1 MNKPLFR
8 MLLVLIVITLVLYQG
23 LENIDMVLAS
33 LAFIWRLVSPFIF
46 GVVLAYFLRPAY
58 LWLLTLLK
66 KLVRISNKKF
76 DGVYSVIAMLLLL
89 ISFSML
95 ITGLALIVV
104 PELVQSAA
112 SIGDN
117 LPSFVKHIEGLFE
130 TLSKQYAWAELFTS
144 FSWSSILN
152 EVTTFV
158 QNIVMALFANL
169 SGITSGFYRFT
180 ITLIFALYLVIEP
193 KDVIKPVHWIFD
205 HALSEPVKNH
215 VTSVLEIAKDV
226 MSRYIKG
233 TLLDALLVGILFFIS
248 LTVMGLPS
256 AMLISFLQMISN
268 LIPVFGALIGALLS
282 AVLIAVVDP
291 SALIPFFLL
300 VIVIQQVDA
309 NLLQPKIIGESVGLP
324 GVYVFI
330 AVTVGS
336 QLFGFWGLL
345 LSVPV
350 SAIVFALIRSVFE
363 KKVDEQDNVSEP
375 LV

>member
-1 MNKPLFR
+1 MNKSLFR
-8 MLLVLIVITLVLYQG
+8 MLLTLIIITLVLYQG

-33 LAFIWRLVSPFIF
+33 LLFLWRLVSPFIF
-46 GVVLAYFLRPAY
+46 GAALAYFLRPAY
-58 LWLLTLLK
+58 LWFLIILK
-66 KLVRISNKKF
+66 KIFRITNKKF
-76 DGVYSVIAMLLLL
+76 DGVYSAVAILLLL
-89 ISFSML
+89 ITFLMF
-95 ITGLALIVV
+95 ITGIAFFVV
-104 PELVQSAA
+104 PELVQSVE
-112 SIGDN
+112 SIGEN
-117 LPSFVKHIEGLFE
+117 LPSFIKYIEGLFA

-152 EVTTFV
+152 EATTFV
-158 QNIVMALFANL
+158 QYIVMALFANL

-193 KDVIKPVHWIFD
+193 KDVIKQIHWIFD
-205 HALSEPVKNH
+205 HAFSELIKKR
-215 VTSVLEIAKDV
+215 VTSILDISKDV
-226 MSRYIKG
+226 MSQYIKG

-248 LTVMGLPS
+248 LTLMGIPS
-256 AMLISFLQMISN
+256 AMLVSFLQMLAN

-282 AVLIAVVDP
+282 AILIAVVDP
-291 SALIPFFLL
+291 TALIPFFIL

-330 AVTVGS
+330 AVTIGS

-350 SAIVFALIRSVFE
+350 SAIVFALIRSVVE
-363 KKVDEQDNVSEP
+363 SKEEVQDNINIS
-375 LV
+375 

>member
-8 MLLVLIVITLVLYQG
+8 MLLALIVFTLVLYQG
-23 LENIDMVLAS
+23 LENFEIVLAS
-33 LAFIWRLVSPFIF
+33 LVFVWRLISPFIF
-46 GVVLAYFLRPAY
+46 GAALAYFLRPAY
-58 LWLLTLLK
+58 LWFLEVLK
-66 KLVRISNKKF
+66 KIVRIKNRKF
-76 DGVYSVIAMLLLL
+76 DGVYSAIALLLLL
-89 ISFSML
+89 ITFSIF
-95 ITGLALIVV
+95 ITGLAFFVV
-104 PELVQSAA
+104 PELVQSAK

-117 LPSFVKHIEGLFE
+117 LPSFIKHIEGLFE

-152 EVTTFV
+152 EVTSFV

-193 KDVIKPVHWIFD
+193 KDVIKPIHWIFD
-205 HALSEPVKNH
+205 HTISEPVKKR
-215 VTSVLEIAKDV
+215 VTSIFDIAKDV

-233 TLLDALLVGILFFIS
+233 TLLDALMVGFLFFIS
-248 LTVMGLPS
+248 LSLMGIPS
-256 AMLISFLQMISN
+256 AMLVSFLQMIAN

-291 SALIPFFLL
+291 STLVPFFIL

-309 NLLQPKIIGESVGLP
+309 NLLQPKIIGQSVGLP

-363 KKVDEQDNVSEP
+363 KKTDIQEDVSNV
-375 LV
+375 

>member
-8 MLLVLIVITLVLYQG
+8 MLLALIVITLVLYQG

-33 LAFIWRLVSPFIF
+33 LAIVWRLVSPFIF
-46 GVVLAYFLRPAY
+46 GAALAYFLRPAY
-58 LWLLTLLK
+58 LWFLAVLK
-66 KLVRISNKKF
+66 KLIRISNKKF
-76 DGVYSVIAMLLLL
+76 DGVYSAVALLLL
-89 ISFSML
+89 LTSFSML
-95 ITGLALIVV
+95 IISLAFFVV
-104 PELVQSAA
+104 PELVQSVQ

-117 LPSFVKHIEGLFE
+117 LPGFIKHVEGLFE

-152 EVTTFV
+152 EVTAFV

-193 KDVIKPVHWIFD
+193 KDVIKPIHWTFD
-205 HALSEPVKNH
+205 HALSEHVKNR
-215 VTSVLEIAKDV
+215 VTSVLDIAKDV

-248 LTVMGLPS
+248 LTLMGIPS
-256 AMLISFLQMISN
+256 AMLVSFLQMIAN

-282 AVLIAVVDP
+282 AILIAVVDP
-291 SALIPFFLL
+291 SALVPFFIL

-350 SAIVFALIRSVFE
+350 SAIVFALIRSIFE
-363 KKVDEQDNVSEP
+363 TKTSIQDKVNNQ
-375 LV
+375 

>member
-8 MLLVLIVITLVLYQG
+8 MLLALIVITLVLYQS
-23 LENIDMVLAS
+23 LENIDLVLAS
-33 LAFIWRLVSPFIF
+33 LVFVWRLVSPFIF
-46 GVVLAYFLRPAY
+46 GAALAYFLRPAY
-58 LWLLTLLK
+58 LWFLAVLK
-66 KLVRISNKKF
+66 KLIRISNKKF
-76 DGVYSVIAMLLLL
+76 DGVYSAVALLLL
-89 ISFSML
+89 LTSFSML
-95 ITGLALIVV
+95 IISLAFFVV
-104 PELVQSAA
+104 PELVQSVQ

-117 LPSFVKHIEGLFE
+117 LPGFIKHVEGLFE

-152 EVTTFV
+152 EVTAFV

-193 KDVIKPVHWIFD
+193 KDVIKPIHWIFD
-205 HALSEPVKNH
+205 HALSEHVKNR
-215 VTSVLEIAKDV
+215 VTSVLDIAKDV

-248 LTVMGLPS
+248 LTLMGIPS
-256 AMLISFLQMISN
+256 AMLVSFLQMIAN

-282 AVLIAVVDP
+282 AILIAVVDP
-291 SALIPFFLL
+291 SALVPFFIL

-350 SAIVFALIRSVFE
+350 SAIVFALIRSIFE
-363 KKVDEQDNVSEP
+363 TKTSIQDKVNNQ
-375 LV
+375 

>member
-8 MLLVLIVITLVLYQG
+8 MLLALIVFTLVLYQG
-23 LENIDMVLAS
+23 LENFELVLAS
-33 LAFIWRLVSPFIF
+33 LVFVWRLISPFIF
-46 GVVLAYFLRPAY
+46 GAALAYFLRPAY
-58 LWLLTLLK
+58 LWFLLILK
-66 KLVRISNKKF
+66 KIIRISNRRF
-76 DGVYSVIAMLLLL
+76 DGVYSAVAILLLL
-89 ISFSML
+89 ITFSIF
-95 ITGLALIVV
+95 ITGLAFFVV
-104 PELVQSAA
+104 PELVRSAK

-117 LPSFVKHIEGLFE
+117 LPTFIKHIEGLFA

-152 EVTTFV
+152 EVTSFV

-193 KDVIKPVHWIFD
+193 KDVIKPIHWIFD
-205 HALSEPVKNH
+205 HTISDPVKKR
-215 VTSVLEIAKDV
+215 VTSIFDIAKDV

-233 TLLDALLVGILFFIS
+233 TLLDALMVGILFFIS
-248 LTVMGLPS
+248 LTLMGIPS
-256 AMLISFLQMISN
+256 AMLVSFLQMISN

-291 SALIPFFLL
+291 SALVPFFIL

-363 KKVDEQDNVSEP
+363 KKADIQDKE
-375 LV
+375 

>member
-8 MLLVLIVITLVLYQG
+8 MLLALIVFTLVLYQG
-23 LENIDMVLAS
+23 LENIEMVLAS
-33 LAFIWRLVSPFIF
+33 LVFVWRLISPFIF
-46 GVVLAYFLRPAY
+46 GAALAYFLRPAY
-58 LWLLTLLK
+58 LWFLHILK
-66 KLVRISNKKF
+66 KIIRISNRRF
-76 DGVYSVIAMLLLL
+76 DGVYSAVAILLLL
-89 ISFSML
+89 ITFSML
-95 ITGLALIVV
+95 ITGIAFFVV
-104 PELVQSAA
+104 PELVQSIQ

-117 LPSFVKHIEGLFE
+117 LPGFIKHVEGLFV

-193 KDVIKPVHWIFD
+193 KDVIKPFHWIFD
-205 HALSEPVKNH
+205 HGFSN
-215 VTSVLEIAKDV
+215 SVQKRVMTVLDIAKDV

-248 LTVMGLPS
+248 LTLMGIPS
-256 AMLISFLQMISN
+256 AMLVSFIQMLAN

-291 SALIPFFLL
+291 SALIPFFIL

-363 KKVDEQDNVSEP
+363 RKISTQDEVNN
-375 LV
+375 

>member
-8 MLLVLIVITLVLYQG
+8 MLLALIVITLVLYQA
-23 LENIDMVLAS
+23 LENLDMVLAS
-33 LAFIWRLVSPFIF
+33 LVFVWRLISPFIF
-46 GVVLAYFLRPAY
+46 GAALAYFLRPAY
-58 LWLLTLLK
+58 LWFLSVLR
-66 KLVRISNKKF
+66 KLIRVSNKKF
-76 DGVYSVIAMLLLL
+76 DGVYSAIAMLLLL
-89 ISFSML
+89 ISFSL
-95 ITGLALIVV
+95 IITGLAFFVV
-104 PELVQSAA
+104 PELVQSAE

-117 LPSFVKHIEGLFE
+117 LPSFTKHVEGLFA
-130 TLSKQYAWAELFTS
+130 TISQQYAWAELFTS

-152 EVTTFV
+152 EVTTFI
-158 QNIVMALFANL
+158 QNIVMAFFSNL

-193 KDVIKPVHWIFD
+193 KDVIKPLQWTFD
-205 HALSEPVKNH
+205 NAFSEPIKMR
-215 VTSVLEIAKDV
+215 VTSVLDIAKDV

-233 TLLDALLVGILFFIS
+233 TLLDALLVGILFFVS
-248 LTVMGLPS
+248 LTVLGLPS
-256 AMLISFLQMISN
+256 AMLISFLQMIAN

-291 SALIPFFLL
+291 SALIPFFIL

-309 NLLQPKIIGESVGLP
+309 NLLQPKIVGQSVGLP

-350 SAIVFALIRSVFE
+350 SAIVFALIRSTFE
-363 KKVDEQDNVSEP
+363 TKASIQDDVSNS
-375 LV
+375 

>member
-8 MLLVLIVITLVLYQG
+8 MLLALIVITLVLYQS
-23 LENIDMVLAS
+23 LENIDLVLAS
-33 LAFIWRLVSPFIF
+33 LVFFWRLVSPFIF
-46 GVVLAYFLRPAY
+46 GAALAYFLRPAY
-58 LWLLTLLK
+58 LWFLAVLK
-66 KLVRISNKKF
+66 KLIRISNKKF
-76 DGVYSVIAMLLLL
+76 DGVYSAVALLLL
-89 ISFSML
+89 LTSFSML
-95 ITGLALIVV
+95 IISLAFFVV
-104 PELVQSAA
+104 PELVQSVQ

-117 LPSFVKHIEGLFE
+117 LPGFIKHVEGLFE

-152 EVTTFV
+152 EVTAFV

-193 KDVIKPVHWIFD
+193 KDVIKPIHWTFD
-205 HALSEPVKNH
+205 HALSEHVKNR
-215 VTSVLEIAKDV
+215 VTSVLDIAKDV

-248 LTVMGLPS
+248 LTLMGIPS
-256 AMLISFLQMISN
+256 AMLVSFLQMIAN

-282 AVLIAVVDP
+282 AILIAVVDP
-291 SALIPFFLL
+291 SALVPFFIL

-350 SAIVFALIRSVFE
+350 SAIVFALIRSIFE
-363 KKVDEQDNVSEP
+363 TKTSIQDKVNNQ
-375 LV
+375 

>member
-8 MLLVLIVITLVLYQG
+8 MLLALIVITLVLYQG
-23 LENIDMVLAS
+23 LENIDMVLAL
-33 LAFIWRLVSPFIF
+33 LAFVWRLISPFIF
-46 GVVLAYFLRPAY
+46 GAALAYFLRPAY
-58 LWLLTLLK
+58 LWFLFVLRK
-66 KLVRISNKKF
+66 IIRISNKKF
-76 DGVYSVIAMLLLL
+76 DGVYSVIAMLLLVV
-89 ISFSML
+89 SFSLL
-95 ITGLALIVV
+95 ITALAFFVV
-104 PELVQSAA
+104 PELVRSAE

-117 LPSFVKHIEGLFE
+117 LPSFIKHIENLFA

-152 EVTTFV
+152 EVTAFV
-158 QNIVMALFANL
+158 QSIVMAFFSNL
-169 SGITSGFYRFT
+169 SGITSGFYRFI

-193 KDVIKPVHWIFD
+193 KEVIKPIQWTFD
-205 HALSEPVKNH
+205 NAVSEPVKKH
-215 VTSVLEIAKDV
+215 FTSVLDIARDV

-233 TLLDALLVGILFFIS
+233 TLLDALMVGILFFIS

-256 AMLISFLQMISN
+256 AMLIAFLQMITN
-268 LIPVFGALIGALLS
+268 LIPVFGALIGAVLS
-282 AVLIAVVDP
+282 SVLIAVVDP
-291 SALIPFFLL
+291 TALIPFFIL

-309 NLLQPKIIGESVGLP
+309 NFLQPKIVGESVGLP

-350 SAIVFALIRSVFE
+350 SAIAFALIRNAFE
-363 KKVDEQDNVSEP
+363 SKSS
-375 LV
+375 

>member
-8 MLLVLIVITLVLYQG
+8 MLLALIVFTLVLYQG
-23 LENIDMVLAS
+23 LENFEIVLAS
-33 LAFIWRLVSPFIF
+33 LVFVWRLISPFIF
-46 GVVLAYFLRPAY
+46 GAALAYFLRPAY
-58 LWLLTLLK
+58 LWFLEVLK
-66 KLVRISNKKF
+66 KIVRIKNRKF
-76 DGVYSVIAMLLLL
+76 DGVYSAIALLLLL
-89 ISFSML
+89 ITFSIF
-95 ITGLALIVV
+95 ITGLAFFVV
-104 PELVQSAA
+104 PELVQSAK

-117 LPSFVKHIEGLFE
+117 LPSFIKHIEGLFE

-152 EVTTFV
+152 EVTSFV

-193 KDVIKPVHWIFD
+193 KDVIKPIHWIFD
-205 HALSEPVKNH
+205 HTISEPVKKR
-215 VTSVLEIAKDV
+215 VTSIFDIAKDV

-233 TLLDALLVGILFFIS
+233 TLLDALMVGILFFIS
-248 LTVMGLPS
+248 LSLMGIPS
-256 AMLISFLQMISN
+256 AMLVSFLQMIAN

-291 SALIPFFLL
+291 SALVPFFIL

-363 KKVDEQDNVSEP
+363 KKTDIQEDVSNV
-375 LV
+375 

>member
-8 MLLVLIVITLVLYQG
+8 MLLALIVFTLVLYQG
-23 LENIDMVLAS
+23 LENFEIVLAS
-33 LAFIWRLVSPFIF
+33 LVFVWRLISPFIF
-46 GVVLAYFLRPAY
+46 GAALAYFLRPAY
-58 LWLLTLLK
+58 LWFLEVLK
-66 KLVRISNKKF
+66 KIVRIKNRKF
-76 DGVYSVIAMLLLL
+76 DGVYSAIALLLLL
-89 ISFSML
+89 ITFSIF
-95 ITGLALIVV
+95 ITGLAFFVV
-104 PELVQSAA
+104 PELVQSAK

-117 LPSFVKHIEGLFE
+117 LPSFIKHIEGLFE

-152 EVTTFV
+152 EVTSFV

-193 KDVIKPVHWIFD
+193 KDVIKPIHWIFD
-205 HALSEPVKNH
+205 HTISEPVKKR
-215 VTSVLEIAKDV
+215 VTSILEIAKDV

-233 TLLDALLVGILFFIS
+233 TLLDALMVGILFFIS
-248 LTVMGLPS
+248 LTLMGIPS
-256 AMLISFLQMISN
+256 AMLVSFLQMIAN

-291 SALIPFFLL
+291 SALVPFFIL

-309 NLLQPKIIGESVGLP
+309 NLLQPKIIGQSVGLP

-363 KKVDEQDNVSEP
+363 KKTDIQEDVSN
-375 LV
+375 L

>member
-8 MLLVLIVITLVLYQG
+8 MLLALIVITLVLYQS
-23 LENIDMVLAS
+23 LENIDLVLAS
-33 LAFIWRLVSPFIF
+33 LVFVWRLVSPFIF
-46 GVVLAYFLRPAY
+46 GAALAYFLRPAY
-58 LWLLTLLK
+58 LWFLAVLK
-66 KLVRISNKKF
+66 KLIRISNKKF
-76 DGVYSVIAMLLLL
+76 DGVYSAVALLLL
-89 ISFSML
+89 LTSFSML
-95 ITGLALIVV
+95 IISLAFFVV
-104 PELVQSAA
+104 PELVQSVQ

-117 LPSFVKHIEGLFE
+117 LPGFIKHVEGLFE

-152 EVTTFV
+152 EVTAFV

-193 KDVIKPVHWIFD
+193 KDVIKPIHWTFD
-205 HALSEPVKNH
+205 HALSEHVKNR
-215 VTSVLEIAKDV
+215 VTSVLDIAKDV

-248 LTVMGLPS
+248 LTLMGIPS
-256 AMLISFLQMISN
+256 AMLVSFLQMIAN

-282 AVLIAVVDP
+282 AILIAVVDP
-291 SALIPFFLL
+291 SALVPFFIL

-350 SAIVFALIRSVFE
+350 SAIVFALIRSIFE
-363 KKVDEQDNVSEP
+363 TKTSIQDKVNNQ
-375 LV
+375 

>member
-8 MLLVLIVITLVLYQG
+8 MLLSLIVITLVLYQG

-33 LAFIWRLVSPFIF
+33 LVFVWRLISPFIF
-46 GVVLAYFLRPAY
+46 GAALAYFLRPAY
-58 LWLLTLLK
+58 LWFLSVLK
-66 KLVRISNKKF
+66 KIIRISNIKF
-76 DGVYSVIAMLLLL
+76 DGVYSALALLLL
-89 ISFSML
+89 LVSFSML
-95 ITGLALIVV
+95 ITGIAFFVV
-104 PELVQSAA
+104 PELVQSAE

-117 LPSFVKHIEGLFE
+117 LPSFIKHVEGLFAS
-130 TLSKQYAWAELFTS
+130 LSKQYAWAELFTS

-152 EVTTFV
+152 EVTAFV
-158 QNIVMALFANL
+158 QNIVMAFFANL
-169 SGITSGFYRFT
+169 TGIFSGFYRFT

-193 KDVIKPVHWIFD
+193 KDVIKPIQWTFIN
-205 HALSEPVKNH
+205 AIPEPVKKH
-215 VTSVLEIAKDV
+215 VTSVLDIARDV

-233 TLLDALLVGILFFIS
+233 TLLDALLVGILFFVS

-256 AMLISFLQMISN
+256 AMLIAFLQMIAN

-282 AVLIAVVDP
+282 AILIAVVDP
-291 SALIPFFLL
+291 LALIPFFIL

-309 NLLQPKIIGESVGLP
+309 NLLQPKIVGQSVGLP

-345 LSVPV
+345 LSVPA
-350 SAIVFALIRSVFE
+350 SAIAFALIRNAFE
-363 KKVDEQDNVSEP
+363 TKTSIEEKES
-375 LV
+375 

>member
-8 MLLVLIVITLVLYQG
+8 MLLALIVITLVLYQA
-23 LENIDMVLAS
+23 LENLDMVLAS
-33 LAFIWRLVSPFIF
+33 LVFVWRLISPFIF
-46 GVVLAYFLRPAY
+46 GAALAYFLRPAY
-58 LWLLTLLK
+58 LWFLSVLR
-66 KLVRISNKKF
+66 KLIRVSNKKF
-76 DGVYSVIAMLLLL
+76 DGVYSAIAMLLLL
-89 ISFSML
+89 ISFSL
-95 ITGLALIVV
+95 IITGLAFFVV
-104 PELVQSAA
+104 PELVQSAE

-117 LPSFVKHIEGLFE
+117 LPSFTKHVEGLFA
-130 TLSKQYAWAELFTS
+130 TLSQQYAWAELFTS

-152 EVTTFV
+152 EVTTFI
-158 QNIVMALFANL
+158 QNIVMAFFSNL

-193 KDVIKPVHWIFD
+193 KDVIKPLQWTFD
-205 HALSEPVKNH
+205 NAFSESIKMR
-215 VTSVLEIAKDV
+215 VTSVLDIAKDV

-233 TLLDALLVGILFFIS
+233 TLLDALLVGILFFVS
-248 LTVMGLPS
+248 LTVLGLPS
-256 AMLISFLQMISN
+256 AMLISFLQMIAN

-291 SALIPFFLL
+291 SALIPFFIL

-309 NLLQPKIIGESVGLP
+309 NLLQPKIVGQSVGLP

-350 SAIVFALIRSVFE
+350 SAIVFALIRSTFE
-363 KKVDEQDNVSEP
+363 TKTSIQDDVSNS
-375 LV
+375 